1 MYALDART
9 GSRLWR
15 YHVGGAI
22 YASPQVVNGVL
33 YVGVASSV
41 STVPNGLKINTTI
54 DSTSTS
60 GSIVALDAVK
70 GTKLWQHPLG
80 KYLGTP
86 LVVNGSVVYVG
97 TDDNFVYA
105 LSATGG
111 SQVWSYQI
119 ASSVPFNNA
128 PITVAP

>member
-1 MYALDART
+1 MLYA
-9 GSRLWR
+9 
-15 YHVGGAI
+15 
-22 YASPQVVNGVL
+22 
-33 YVGVASSV
+33 GVASSV
-41 STVPNGLKINTTI
+41 STVTNNLKINTSV

-60 GSIVALDAVK
+60 GSIIALNVNATS
-70 GTKLWQHPLG
+70 GSLRWRHPLD
-80 KYLGTP
+80 KYIGSP
-86 LVVNGSVVYVG
+86 LAVDKNVVYVG
-97 TDDNFVYA
+97 TNNNFVYA